1 MQSLDWAQ
9 AVEVALRYG
18 WIDGLVRGTA
28 ADQYMQRFTPRRP
41 KSKWSKVNKQIALR
55 QIAAGE
61 MTPLGLQAVEAA
73 KASGEWDRAYTAQ
86 RPLRAPDDLREA
98 IKLDPAP
105 KRNRDRVSTTR
116 WNRWVAW
123 LDGTEGRTRTRRG
136 KLAPRAPP
144 PRDYP
149 ALRKPCPPPCAP
161 GPPRASMRSSPAP
174 RCTTVNC
181 TPPAGPDVDFRRGVP
196 ADRLEP
202 APWIRG
208 ESELGA
214 HARQGLGRGERRR
227 RPVPSGF
234 DDRSHP

>member
-1 MQSLDWAQ
+1 MIYALNADEWRAWLDEHHETEPEVWLHIWKKSSGNQSLDWAQ

-18 WIDGLVRGTA
+18 WIDGLVRGID

-61 MTPLGLQAVEAA
+61 MTPMGLQAVEAA

-98 IKLDPAP
+98 IKLDPDA

-123 LDGTEGRTRTRRG
+123 LDGTEGRTRTRRC
-136 KLAPRAPP
+136 KRATSRVRAGL
-144 PRDYP
+144 PRDCP
-149 ALRKPCPPPCAP
+149 TRFRARPSTVNAVRASRQCTSPRKP
-161 GPPRASMRSSPAP
+161 S
-174 RCTTVNC
+174 
-181 TPPAGPDVDFRRGVP
+181 
-196 ADRLEP
+196 
-202 APWIRG
+202 
-208 ESELGA
+208 
-214 HARQGLGRGERRR
+214 
-227 RPVPSGF
+227 
-234 DDRSHP
+234 